1 MSASLTPRA
10 RATTAQN
17 PIEKARSLS
26 RFFCEMVRSPHGTG
40 AIFPSSPALAKR
52 IVEMAGVAKANRV
65 VEIGPG
71 TGAFTSEILAAMPMT
86 SRFFAVER
94 NTAFVNHL
102 RNRFPEAQILEG
114 CATNLLELLRS
125 NGIEDAESMIS
136 GLPWANFN
144 PALQTQILLAIR
156 SAMSPG
162 AVFTTFAYFGPH
174 LLPTG
179 RKFRSVLHEMFSVVA
194 ASPVEILNFPPAFV
208 YYCKA

>member
-1 MSASLTPRA
+1 MSASLSPRA
-10 RATTAQN
+10 RASNVQN
-17 PIEKARSLS
+17 PLDKARSLS
-26 RFFCEMVRSPHGTG
+26 RFFCEMVRSPQGTG
-40 AIFPSSPALAKR
+40 AIFPSSSALAKR
-52 IVEMAGVAKANRV
+52 IVEMAGVAKASRV

-71 TGAFTSEILAAMPMT
+71 TGAFTSEILASMPMT
-86 SRFFAVER
+86 GKFFAVER
-94 NTAFVNHL
+94 NAAFVNHL

-114 CATNLLELLRS
+114 CATNLMELLRS
-125 NGIEDAESMIS
+125 NGIENAESLVS

-179 RKFRSVLHEMFSVVA
+179 KKFRSVLHEMFSIVET
-194 ASPVEILNFPPAFV
+194 SPVEMRNFPPAFV